1 MQRINNNLSRYFNE
15 RILRKL
21 QPPSAEM
28 RNAPRS
34 GAHSRTAARTARAM
48 RSHATRHAQRSLS
61 QPPSLWRHTEVCTR
75 MHAGPTHRAKSQR
88 RRTPPSPRRGPQ
100 TQCTGSGGTACNHGG
115 CVIRFRV
122 HAKPTAACRVRAGWA
137 TAHLGSCAP
146 QRREMPELVAR
157 SLARQ
162 AGPPCCSTLKSM
174 SSDRLHR

>member
-48 RSHATRHAQRSLS
+48 RSHATRHAQQTLS
-61 QPPSLWRHTEVCTR
+61 QPPSLWRHPEVCTR

-115 CVIRFRV
+115 CVIRFLV
-122 HAKPTAACRVRAGWA
+122 HATPTARSG
-137 TAHLGSCAP
+137 
-146 QRREMPELVAR
+146 
-157 SLARQ
+157 SLAGGMSCTRRLGRRRTSDAARRS
-162 AGPPCCSTLKSM
+162 AGRGR
-174 SSDRLHR
+174 SSLRAAWPTSF

>member
-48 RSHATRHAQRSLS
+48 CSHATRHAQRSLS

-75 MHAGPTHRAKSQR
+75 MHAGPSHRAKSQR
-88 RRTPPSPRRGPQ
+88 RRTPPSPRRGPE
-100 TQCTGSGGTACNHGG
+100 TQYTGSGGTACNQGG

-122 HAKPTAACRVRAGWA
+122 HAQPISRSGSWTGG
-137 TAHLGSCAP
+137 TSCA
-146 QRREMPELVAR
+146 RRLGRRRTSAPAR
-157 SLARQ
+157 RSGGRGRSSWRAAWPGKLGHRAAAR
-162 AGPPCCSTLKSM
+162 
-174 SSDRLHR
+174 